1 MDDGNEAFQTRR
13 ESHYGQQRSSL
24 RSNRSL
30 ASRSRPQSANPL
42 ADDYTL
48 PTNYDNLNELYVP
61 LPIENP
67 TEAITYRP
75 RNLED
80 ARRERRGS
88 AISAV
93 SRKNTATMDHSR
105 SRTEQHDGEEYTIPD
120 NYENLNEFA
129 GPSPVE
135 NPKEGSLYH
144 HHSLEQERSKSR
156 DARRSKRASVQQA
169 PSSRRNTAAGLGP
182 EQNLSEVAALPPLQ
196 DQHSSGLFPKD
207 EESGSSVSGEPRGI
221 EPSPR
226 KHKVSQFATQLY
238 TVSYLVFFSI
248 LGTLARLGLQ
258 WLTFYPGAPVVTS
271 VLWANFAGTLFMG
284 FLAEDRRLFR
294 DEWGNGGIEENQR
307 LSDEESPPE
316 REAAAKAAHVK
327 VKKTIPLYVGLAT
340 GFCGSFTSFSSF
352 MRDVFFALSNN
363 LLTPINHHYP
373 SSAGPIS
380 TTSTVLRNGGYS
392 FMALLA
398 VIILTLALC
407 LSGLKL
413 GAHIAILLDPLTPA
427 FPFVLLRKILD
438 RTVVVVAWGAWL
450 GAVFMAI
457 WPPDRPSGPDSKGS
471 WTNETWRGQ
480 AVFALVFAP
489 AGCLLR
495 FYASLKLNGIM
506 PSFPLGTFAVNIF
519 GTAVLGMAFDLQH
532 VSLDNTA
539 GVGGGRVGCQVLE
552 GVMDGFC
559 GCLTTVSTWIA
570 ELNGLGRRH
579 AYVYGGVS
587 VLSGL
592 GILIIIMGSVR
603 WTVGWD
609 TVACVT

>member
-1 MDDGNEAFQTRR
+1 MDDGNETFQTRR

-48 PTNYDNLNELYVP
+48 PTNHDNLNKLYASP
-61 LPIENP
+61 LIENP
-67 TEAITYRP
+67 TEATTCRS
-75 RNLED
+75 RSLED
-80 ARRERRGS
+80 TRRERRSS

-93 SRKNTATMDHSR
+93 SQRNATTMDHSR
-105 SRTEQHDGEEYTIPD
+105 SRTEQDDGEEYTIPD

-135 NPKEGSLYH
+135 NPKEGSLYRH
-144 HHSLEQERSKSR
+144 RSLEQERSKSR

-169 PSSRRNTAAGLGP
+169 PSSRRNTATGFGP
-182 EQNLSEVAALPPLQ
+182 EQNLSEIAALPPLQ
-196 DQHSSGLFPKD
+196 DQHSSELLPK
-207 EESGSSVSGEPRGI
+207 EEKPGSSVSGESGRI
-221 EPSPR
+221 EPPPR
-226 KHKVSQFATQLY
+226 KHKVSRFATQLY
-238 TVSYLVFFSI
+238 TVSYLVLFSI

-258 WLTFYPGAPVVTS
+258 WLTFYPGAPVVTDI
-271 VLWANFAGTLFMG
+271 LWANFAGTLFMG

-294 DEWGNGGIEENQR
+294 DEWGNDGIEEKQR
-307 LSDEESPPE
+307 PSDEESPPE

-327 VKKTIPLYVGLAT
+327 VKKTIPLYIGLAT

-363 LLTPINHHYP
+363 LPTPVNHHYP

-380 TTSTVLRNGGYS
+380 TTSTISRNGGYS

-398 VIILTLALC
+398 VITLTLALC

-413 GAHIAILLDPLTPA
+413 GAHIAILLDPLTPT

-471 WTNETWRGQ
+471 WANETWRGQ
-480 AVFALVFAP
+480 AIFALVFAP

-592 GILIIIMGSVR
+592 GILTIIMGSVR
-603 WTVGWD
+603 WTVGWG
-609 TVACVT
+609 TVVCVS